1 MKDLKKDDLIFP
13 TLLRQIGEN
22 AYRLPYPKELEQPI
36 QNHITSSFGL
46 TKREL
51 FAAMALQGMLSHPT
65 RYKPREGS
73 SNNWHEAISEEAVQI
88 ADALITELNKEEK

>member
-1 MKDLKKDDLIFP
+1 MKDLKKEDLIFP
-13 TLLRQIGEN
+13 TLLRQIGTD

-51 FAAMALQGMLSHPT
+51 FAAMAMQSLIRNNELDSGDLVKLSIN
-65 RYKPREGS
+65 Y
-73 SNNWHEAISEEAVQI
+73 
-88 ADALITELNKEEK
+88 ADALINELNKE